1 MNRLGLL
8 IPSSNVVLEP
18 LAAKAQARDPNLRIH
33 VSRLGVLDIKLDAV
47 SRAQFRLETQIAAAK
62 LLCDAKVDRI
72 IWGGTSASWLGVAQD
87 VAFVEGMSRDTSV
100 PVTSCALEINRGLA
114 KIGAKRLGMVTPYTD
129 DVAAQIN
136 QNYTDMGFEIAAFHN
151 NGGDMSHDFA
161 AIKPA
166 AIERMIRDVAAENV
180 DGIVIMCTNL
190 AGADVAERLEKELNV
205 PIFDSAAVCLKAFQP
220 RWL

>member
-18 LAAKAQARDPNLRIH
+18 LAAQAQARDPNLRIH
-33 VSRLGVLDIKLDAV
+33 VSRLGVLDVKLDAA
-47 SRAQFRLETQIAAAK
+47 SRAQFQLETQIAAAE

-87 VAFVEGMSRDTSV
+87 VAFVEGMKRVTSV
-100 PVTSCALEINRGLA
+100 PVTSCVLEINRSLG

-129 DVAAQIN
+129 DVADQIN
-136 QNYTDMGFEIAAFHN
+136 QNYADMGFEITAFRN
-151 NGGDMSHDFA
+151 DGGDMSHDFA

-166 AIERMIRDVAAENV
+166 AIERMIQDVAAENV
-180 DGIVIMCTNL
+180 DGIVIMCTNV

-205 PIFDSAAVCLKAFQP
+205 PILDSAAVSLKAF
-220 RWL
+220 